1 MLHYYFNMG
10 NCCAKHNS
18 SKRCKFSNILS
29 DKLKNTESQKLPSK
43 GALNYKDQSASSS
56 ITDTLTPNFP
66 EFQPNSLPIQKMKSK
81 LQKFANEVSEQ
92 EGNFKESFEILQ
104 AILQNLVLNFEKPKY
119 KALKKENPT
128 FYKYI
133 GQYVVGKKMMDFL
146 GFKEESQAFLYSKDQ
161 KYAKNKLRDLK
172 LVYISMIN

>member
-1 MLHYYFNMG
+1 
-10 NCCAKHNS
+10 
-18 SKRCKFSNILS
+18 
-29 DKLKNTESQKLPSK
+29 
-43 GALNYKDQSASSS
+43 
-56 ITDTLTPNFP
+56 
-66 EFQPNSLPIQKMKSK
+66 MKSK